1 MPVSPAMA
9 EDLATEVRRLYED
22 AEASLLERLAAALE
36 ADIESPRWAE
46 LKFAAVGDLR
56 RAVETVSTAL
66 ANDTS
71 GAVAEALIEAYN
83 RGRQAA
89 VAELGAL
96 DVGRELVARRT
107 LPNAAAVDRLA
118 ASMAEDTRPLYQRI
132 TRAVVDTFRS
142 IVSRV
147 SGGVLL
153 GTTTRRQATQRALDQ
168 FASRGITGFV
178 DRAGRSWDMA
188 AYAEM
193 AVRSVTA
200 RAAIEGH
207 IDALAEIQVG
217 LVVVSDAPLE
227 CPLCAAWEGEILTLA
242 DRSGPHTIRAEHEI
256 EDGRTVVIH
265 VAGSLLEARAA
276 GLFHPNCRHSLSA
289 YLPGVTT
296 RPEAPPT
303 PGTTYEDTQRQREI
317 ERHIR
322 RWKRRAAAAMDD
334 DARRSANAKVR
345 EWQKAMREHV
355 AAHEHLR
362 RKPEREQVQ
371 TARTQPSARAES
383 TEAARLRT
391 DPGALREMTEEQLAT
406 AMRSGRLS
414 GEDLRRVQ
422 DEVDRRETEALL
434 ARARPAL
441 RLVDDLTGF
450 SDDELARLLPHLNT
464 GDVLRLAAEMDR
476 RDADTQLPGVDDRL
490 ARMSDEQLGQL
501 ARDAS
506 GEDLAAIA
514 AEADR
519 RQLLAEVFP
528 GGRLA
533 ADLSGVDEDTLGWA
547 LRYAS
552 AQDAERIAAEM
563 DRRHPATPLPEA
575 AGAHSV
581 EGQLADHAAMDA
593 ILGPAGTPDDW
604 AFLADDLPD
613 PFEGMSSTERWIA
626 EREAEAESAR
636 GAYTRAQVREMYRE
650 HVFAQLLAAEEA
662 TNGRLLSRKAQADG
676 VDPVSLFTGPS
687 HIAYA
692 RASEELKRWWEDNP
706 RTTLAE
712 YTEQI
717 TGQRSEA
724 AEKARKNRGDQ
735 QNRL

>member
-9 EDLATEVRRLYED
+9 ENLATEVRRLYED

-46 LKFAAVGDLR
+46 LKLSAVGDLR
-56 RAVETVSTAL
+56 RAVETISTAL
-66 ANDTS
+66 EQDTT
-71 GAVAEALIEAYN
+71 GAVSEALVEAYN

-89 VAELGAL
+89 IAELGAF
-96 DVGRELVARRT
+96 DRGRELEVRRT
-107 LPNAAAVDRLA
+107 VPGAAAVDRLA
-118 ASMAEDTRPLYQRI
+118 ASMAEDTRPLFQRI
-132 TRAVVDTFRS
+132 TRAVVDSFRS

-153 GTTTRRQATQRALDQ
+153 GTTTRRQASQRALNQ
-168 FASRGITGFV
+168 FAARGITGFV
-178 DRAGRSWDMA
+178 DKAGRSWDMA

-207 IDALAEIQVG
+207 IDALAEINVG
-217 LVVVSDAPLE
+217 LVMVSDAPLE
-227 CPLCAAWEGEILTLA
+227 CPLCRPWEGEVLTLA
-242 DRSGPHTIRAEHEI
+242 DQSGPHTIRAEHEI
-256 EDGRTVVIH
+256 KDGRTVVVH

-296 RPEAPPT
+296 RPAHHPT

-322 RWKRRAAAAMDD
+322 RWKRVAAAAMDD
-334 DARRSANAKVR
+334 DARRAANAKVR
-345 EWQKAMREHV
+345 AWQKAMRDHL
-355 AAHEHLR
+355 AAHPVLR

-371 TARTQPSARAES
+371 TATAQPPARPEAV
-383 TEAARLRT
+383 EAARLRT

-406 AMRSGRLS
+406 ALRSGRLT
-414 GEDLRRVQ
+414 GEDLQRVQ
-422 DEVDRRETEALL
+422 DEVDRRETEQLL
-434 ARARPAL
+434 ARARPGL
-441 RLVDDLTGF
+441 HLVDDLTAF

-464 GDVLRLAAEMDR
+464 DDVLRLAAEMDR
-476 RDADTQLPGVDDRL
+476 RDADTQLPGVDERL

-501 ARDAS
+501 ARDAG

-528 GGRLA
+528 SGRLT

-552 AQDAERIAAEM
+552 AEDAERIAAEM
-563 DRRHPATPLPEA
+563 DARHPAAPLPRA
-575 AGAHSV
+575 AGSHSV
-581 EGQLADHAAMDA
+581 EGQLADLAAMDA
-593 ILGPAGTPDDW
+593 VLGPAGSPDDW

-636 GAYTRAQVREMYRE
+636 GAYTREQIREMYRE
-650 HVFAQLLAAEEA
+650 LVFAQLLAAEEA
-662 TNGRLLSRKAQADG
+662 TNGRLLSRQAQADG
-676 VDPVSLFTGPS
+676 VDPESLFTGPS
-687 HIAYA
+687 HIAYS
-692 RASEELKRWWEDNP
+692 RASEELKRWWQDNP

-712 YTEQI
+712 YTQQV

-724 AEKARKNRGDQ
+724 ADKARKNRGDQ